1 MNTSVGPARK
11 AFVVFLGLF
20 WLGLAVRALVLR
32 DAEWTS
38 LVFFFAGVYGTMLL
52 IVAEWPR
59 RRAGAGTGASDAM
72 AIPGPRPFVSVI
84 VPARN
89 EEHVIADT
97 VRCLCALDY
106 QDAAGRPHYEVIVV
120 DHRSTDRTPRVLAAL
135 QQELAFAVVRPTLE
149 DGVGKA
155 VALNVGLAAARGD
168 AICVFDADAR
178 VAPDFLARLV
188 PFLSRPGVAG
198 VQARKLVFDGQR
210 SLLMQAQED
219 DYFVFQTLMQR
230 SRHRFNGAVILTGNG
245 LVTRRAALEA
255 VGGWNEDA
263 LTEDIDLT
271 IRYALRGWTVH
282 YCEEVVVWEE
292 AVPTWRGL
300 VQQRTRWSEGSLR
313 CFFDHAAS
321 LFRAPVPWRK
331 RLDFLAFLFGSLVL
345 STSMLTSYAYLAE
358 DWVINLL
365 NHHWSVTNA
374 LPVAQHQPL
383 YAYYWIVVLIATA
396 VSIGI
401 ERAKPPVQILWF
413 TARYV
418 LFSMHQIVALP
429 LALFR
434 FGRSVFTGRLEWMK
448 TEHRG
453 VGLPALGGLR
463 PADMAAFPPQRA
475 QRADRAQLLREVP
488 RATLPAAAT
497 LAPLGHR
504 LPDPARLS
512 PAHSVRLPAARPTP
526 LAALGLPPQ
535 MAEPGPESAA
545 APPLPRV

>member
-11 AFVVFLGLF
+11 AIVVLLGLL
-20 WLGLAVRALVLR
+20 WLALTVRVLVLR

-38 LVFFFAGVYGTMLL
+38 LVFFLSGVYGTMLL
-52 IVAEWPR
+52 IAAEWPR
-59 RRAGAGTGASDAM
+59 RRAGAGSAAGRDAT
-72 AIPGPRPFVSVI
+72 AVPGSRPFVSVI

-89 EEHVIADT
+89 EEHVIAGT

-106 QDAAGRPHYEVIVV
+106 RDAAGRPQYEVIIV
-120 DHRSTDRTPRVLAAL
+120 DHRSTDRTPHVLAAL
-135 QQELAFAVVRPTLE
+135 QQELAFAVVRPTPE

-178 VAPDFLARLV
+178 VAPDFLTRLV

-210 SLLMQAQED
+210 SLLMRAQED

-230 SRHRFNGAVILTGNG
+230 SRHRINGAVILTGNG

-313 CFFDHAAS
+313 CFFDHAAA

-331 RLDFLAFLFGSLVL
+331 RLDFLAFLCGSLVL

-358 DWVINLL
+358 DWAINLL
-365 NHHWSVTNA
+365 NHHWSVTDA

-429 LALFR
+429 LALYR
-434 FGRSVFTGRLEWMK
+434 YGRSVFTGRLEWMK
-448 TEHRG
+448 TEHHG
-453 VGLPALGGLR
+453 VGLPALER
-463 PADMAAFPPQRA
+463 PAWHAEHAQILPEVSRA
-475 QRADRAQLLREVP
+475 ILLP
-488 RATLPAAAT
+488 GAAT
-497 LAPLGHR
+497 RSALASLGRR

-512 PAHSVRLPAARPTP
+512 PAHLPAEPPTS

-535 MAEPGPESAA
+535 MAEPGPESAT
-545 APPLPRV
+545 APLLPRV